1 MNREIKKELLELKE
15 LIQNQ
20 SVLQKEVFNMEDTAL
35 YLGLSKSHLYKLTS
49 TNQIPHYCPQG
60 KKLYFMKAEL
70 NQWLTRNKSFTTDDV
85 EKQAA
90 DFLLNKKFVV

>member
-1 MNREIKKELLELKE
+1 MKNEFINELKNIKE

-20 SVLQKEVFNMEDTAL
+20 SVLQKEVFNMEDTVL

-49 TNQIPHYCPQG
+49 TNRIPHYCPQG
-60 KKLYFMKAEL
+60 KKLYFKKSEL
-70 NQWLTRNKSFTTDDV
+70 DEWLTRNKSFTTDDD